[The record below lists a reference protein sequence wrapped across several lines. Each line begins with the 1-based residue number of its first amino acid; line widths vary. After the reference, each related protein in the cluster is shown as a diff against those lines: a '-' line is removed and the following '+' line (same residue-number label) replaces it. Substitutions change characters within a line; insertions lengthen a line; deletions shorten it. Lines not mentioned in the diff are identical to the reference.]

1 MSATFRAL
9 LIGVPRYRDPAIDD
23 LAFVERDLA
32 ELDAALTATG
42 YGVTLHD
49 PADSDRDGIDSAV
62 ETFFQDAAPGE
73 TLLLY
78 LSGHGIHHGG
88 QDFLVPRGA
97 LMRSHDFAARC
108 LPLDFTPYVE
118 RSRAG
123 DVAVFVDACREGID
137 LREMGGINAAAWS
150 SMRVRRV
157 GDRHYCHVY
166 ACSPGERARYATA
179 DGGFSLFSRAL
190 CTLVA
195 DDQGPGT
202 LGGIADQLQRSM
214 DALTAEHNCPR
225 QQVRVRTETDMD
237 RFTVIPRP
245 RRAAAAASRGGDHP
259 WVASATDHPAW
270 AQTAE
275 GPAADALREA
285 VTGLVGRLAR
295 AHALDDAR
303 LADDPW
309 RPLRFAER
317 MSDRVRWL
325 LAKVLNAEKLAL
337 SPAEAALL
345 VLVPYLYTAH
355 WSRAAVRVLDI
366 APTDLGHAP
375 APTDERA
382 SYEHFFGSQ
391 SRLVRR
397 AARATAQGDTAG
409 ATGIAWWLFG
419 RWLARRPRA
428 HHATALAE
436 LLAPDPGG
444 AATGGLLA
452 ELLDPEDLLTLLR
465 AIRTAPDLSTVRP
478 VRQLAGATDDEQDIR
493 EHLLVALLSV
503 AHRLALDP
511 TLLPEVIVDHLGISY
526 AVDLEALHRTLA
538 AARWDAHGRTRV
550 LRAACPHPAV
560 ELALRQQAATL
571 DALLGAIDVRAAGE
585 PQLAP
590 LGDLPAHAT
599 ADQLHATP
607 GPGGQA
613 AYESTDL
620 RFRLADDRIQE
631 LLMGERLYGDPALA
645 IRELYQNALD
655 ACRYRDARTTFLRRR
670 RGHPG
675 GWAGRITFTQGTT
688 PEGRAYIEC
697 ADNGVGMGERELRE
711 VFSHAGMRFADL
723 PEYLDE
729 QAAWAAEGIEM
740 HPNSQFG
747 IGVLSYFMIADDI
760 TVTTCRL
767 DPDGHPGHRLQ
778 VDIAGPGAL
787 FYIHDLGRAHDAG
800 TTVRL
805 YLRDPAKAP
814 SCPDLLRRLLW
825 IAPYEVTAEDGHTRL
840 RWPPN
845 VLSPAAPLGAEDPY
859 AADAAREDDV
869 RVDATST
876 PETWWCSVGG
886 GVLADGLWAGIDL
899 FGAVVNLTGAHM
911 PELTVDRRGV
921 LHHDAAHVTASLYR
935 EIQALLADGATVVD
949 HDWLNELMGHR
960 LRLAD
965 EIVRQAV
972 AGGRRPWRFGPY
984 DVDVTAVGHFG
995 ADATLLEAHE
1005 DGHGVVPASPEM
1017 GTASFTEAWRAL
1029 AWARAGAFPGV
1040 TVEGGENG
1048 GDGGNGAIPVAL
1060 PSDQVVLMGP
1070 ERIGLSALPADP
1082 ELGSHDPTADGPA
1095 DDSGPFLPD
1104 VVKTAIHLG
1113 VSPRRVAARLAEL
1126 GRPLPDG
1133 VTAPE
1138 SAGPDDLVL
1147 MSRDLDGESP
1157 FLPRNGRVPLGHVL
1171 SAARLLGRTPAE
1183 TAARLAEVGHPVE
1196 EGTRLPETV
1205 RDEDLLLMGTGV
1217 REGAF
1222 ESTFDRWL
1230 ALGVPV
1236 PLGHV
1241 LSAARLLDRTPAQVL
1256 TRLADL
1262 GHALEEGV
1270 TPPDTAEEADV
1281 SLLRTGEDK
1290 PRWLTA
1296 AEPVPPP
1303 YFVAAGER
1311 LGLTPAGVAA
1321 RLGELGPGPEPGLT
1335 VPDEVGEKDLTLLS
1349 HDLDRAPPWLSA
1361 AVPVPAAHVVR
1372 AAGATGLTPEEV
1384 VARLSAW
1391 GHTVAA
1397 DPAVLATLGGDDLV
1411 LLDGEPSAY
1420 GSSVDW
1426 RGPLHIGD
1434 LVRSAAA
1441 SGRTL
1446 PDVAARLAELGC
1458 RVPEDVPA
1466 SIAPWP
1472 GDSLLLSRDLDSAG
1486 PWLRANQPVPHHH
1499 AAAVAARLHVPLAE
1513 VVARLAELGY
1523 RLGDDDFPETLEGDD
1538 LLLISRDLD
1547 SQPPWLPRSAPVSP
1561 AHVLRA
1567 AVFSGRSPR
1576 EVRDR
1581 LVAYGYQVP
1590 EASVDQ
1596 TVRPGDAAL
1605 MGEHFTPPPAL
1616 LRPTSLLSV
1625 LRLAHDLDRTPYD
1638 VATRLAELGYP
1649 LPEGVVFSPP
1659 DDSDEPRPR
1668 PGRGA

>member
-1 MSATFRAL
+1 MSTTFRAL
-9 LIGVPRYRDPAIDD
+9 LIGVPRYRDPAIGD

-42 YGVTLHD
+42 YAVTLHD

-73 TLLLY
+73 TLLLH

-137 LREMGGINAAAWS
+137 LREMGGVNAAAWS
-150 SMRVRRV
+150 SMRVRRA

-202 LGGIADQLQRSM
+202 LGEIADQLQRSM

-225 QQVRVRTETDMD
+225 QQVRVRTETDID

-245 RRAAAAASRGGDHP
+245 RRAAAAPRGGDHP
-259 WVASATDHPAW
+259 WAASAADHPAW

-285 VTGLVGRLAR
+285 VIGLVGRLAR
-295 AHALDDAR
+295 AHAADDAR

-317 MSDRVRWL
+317 MTGRVRWL

-345 VLVPYLYTAH
+345 VLVPYLYAAH
-355 WSRAAVRVLDI
+355 WSRAAARALGI
-366 APTDLGHAP
+366 APWDLTHAP
-375 APTDERA
+375 APTEERA
-382 SYEHFFGSQ
+382 SYEQFFGSQ

-409 ATGIAWWLFG
+409 AAGIAWWLFG

-436 LLAPDPGG
+436 LLAPEPGQP
-444 AATGGLLA
+444 ATGPLLA
-452 ELLDPEDLLTLLR
+452 ELLDPESLLTLLR
-465 AIRTAPDLSTVRP
+465 AIRTAPDLSTARP

-493 EHLLVALLSV
+493 DHLLVALLSV

-526 AVDLEALHRTLA
+526 AVDLDALHRTLA
-538 AARWDAHGRTRV
+538 AARWDAQGRTRV

-655 ACRYRDARTTFLRRR
+655 ACRYRDARTAFLRRR

-697 ADNGVGMGERELRE
+697 ADNGIGMGERELRE

-767 DPDGHPGHRLQ
+767 DPEGHPGHRLQ

-814 SCPDLLRRLLW
+814 SCTDLLRRLLW
-825 IAPYEVTAEDGHTRL
+825 IAPYEVTAEDERTRL
-840 RWPPN
+840 RWAPD
-845 VLSPAAPLGAEDPY
+845 VLSAAAPLGADDPY
-859 AADAAREDDV
+859 AADAARDDDV

-876 PETWWCSVGG
+876 PDTWWTSVGG
-886 GVLADGLWAGIDL
+886 GVLADGLWAGIGL
-899 FGAVVNLTGAHM
+899 FGAVVNLTGSHL

-935 EIQALLADGATVVD
+935 EIPALLADGATVVD
-949 HDWLNELMGHR
+949 HDWLNALMGHR

-965 EIVRQAV
+965 EVVRQAV
-972 AGGRRPWRFGPY
+972 AGRRRPWRFGPH

-995 ADATLLEAHE
+995 PDASLIEADEE
-1005 DGHGVVPASPEM
+1005 GRGVVPASREV
-1017 GTASFTEAWRAL
+1017 GAASLTEAWRAL

-1040 TVEGGENG
+1040 TAD
-1048 GDGGNGAIPVAL
+1048 DGAVPVAL
-1060 PSDQVVLMGP
+1060 PSDQVILHGP
-1070 ERIGLSALPADP
+1070 ERFGLSALPADP
-1082 ELGSHDPTADGPA
+1082 ELGSHDPTANWPGGDA
-1095 DDSGPFLPD
+1095 GPFLND
-1104 VVKTAIHLG
+1104 VVKTAVHLG

-1133 VTAPE
+1133 GGVPE

-1147 MSRDLDGESP
+1147 MSRDLDGEPP
-1157 FLPRNGRVPLGHVL
+1157 FLPR
-1171 SAARLLGRTPAE
+1171 
-1183 TAARLAEVGHPVE
+1183 
-1196 EGTRLPETV
+1196 
-1205 RDEDLLLMGTGV
+1205 D
-1217 REGAF
+1217 
-1222 ESTFDRWL
+1222 
-1230 ALGVPV
+1230 VPV

-1241 LSAARLLDRTPAQVL
+1241 LSAARRLGRTPAATAARLAEVGHPVDEGPRIPDAVRDDDVLLMGTGVHEGAFESTFDGWLALGEPVPLGHVLWAARALDRTPAQVL
-1256 TRLADL
+1256 ARLADL
-1262 GHALEEGV
+1262 GYAMEAGV
-1270 TPPDTAEEADV
+1270 TLPGTAEEADV
-1281 SLLRTGEDK
+1281 SLLRTGEGN

-1296 AEPVPPP
+1296 AEPMPPL
-1303 YFVAAGER
+1303 YFVEAGER
-1311 LGLTPAGVAA
+1311 LGLTPARIAA
-1321 RLGELGPGPEPGLT
+1321 RLGALGLGPEPGLT

-1349 HDLDRAPPWLSA
+1349 HDLDGAAPWLSA

-1372 AAGATGLTPEEV
+1372 AAGATGLAPDEV

-1397 DPAVLATLGGDDLV
+1397 DPALLASLSGDDLV

-1420 GSSVDW
+1420 GTSVDW
-1426 RGPLHIGD
+1426 RKPLHIGD

-1458 RVPEDVPA
+1458 RVPEHVPA
-1466 SIAPWP
+1466 AIAPWP
-1472 GDSLLLSRDLDSAG
+1472 GDSLLLSRDLDSTG
-1486 PWLRANQPVPHHH
+1486 PWLRADEPVPHHH

-1513 VVARLAELGY
+1513 VVARLAQLGY
-1523 RLGDDDFPETLEGDD
+1523 RLGGDAFPEGLEGDD

-1547 SQPPWLPRSAPVSP
+1547 SQPPWLPLSAPVSS

-1567 AVFSGRSPR
+1567 AVISGRSPR

-1581 LVAYGYQVP
+1581 LAALGYQVP
-1590 EASVDQ
+1590 DESADQ
-1596 TVRPGDAAL
+1596 AVRPGDAAL
-1605 MGEHFTPPPAL
+1605 MGERFTRPPAIIG
-1616 LRPTSLLSV
+1616 PTSLLSI
-1625 LRLAHDLDRTPYD
+1625 LRLAHDLDRTPHD
-1638 VATRLAELGYP
+1638 VATRLSALGYP
-1649 LPEGVVFSPP
+1649 LPQGVRFHA
-1659 DDSDEPRPR
+1659 DEPRPR
-1668 PGRGA
+1668 PPRGA